1 MTSSAARPSRPWCT
15 ARRRTA
21 PALLAAA
28 AASLALASGAALA
41 DEPRAPERAG
51 AGEALAAERVLM
63 LIVAG
68 RPDSPVEA
76 HAAAL
81 VAALVRRSG
90 VTLHVV
96 QRPASPL
103 DLHER
108 VAAARSLV
116 EQWSAHGA
124 LWIEAGPGNELA
136 LYLFPRGGERVYSR
150 RFPAP
155 PGRTSVAVEA
165 LANVAGSAAAEVL
178 EGPITGA
185 GMASVEV
192 GGAAQAAPAA
202 QAPSPA
208 PSAPPPGAPAPSAA
222 PPAQAPARPAAA
234 PDERPAPPTST
245 LDHADAAWWRRWFLS
260 AGYAGGTFGEH
271 VPWQSA
277 VSLSLS
283 WAPTPDSYV
292 GAGYDWMDTQHLQV
306 ERAGLDLD
314 LDRTPLFASGGHRF
328 DIGSGRWAF
337 HLGGRATFDIV
348 SRSGAW
354 RAPHAPWRSQG
365 PPEAS
370 PQEGPPLSS
379 DKRVTD
385 LLISVAPTTGLSL
398 RLSDELRISL
408 WTSLDVPLNRLSTPA
423 PRLPDLQP
431 DPVRFLGG
439 IGLELGPATRSPP
452 PRTVAGR

>member
-1 MTSSAARPSRPWCT
+1 MTSSAARPNCPRCA
-15 ARRRTA
+15 ARRRKAT
-21 PALLAAA
+21 ALLA
-28 AASLALASGAALA
+28 AASLALASSAAAA

-51 AGEALAAERVLM
+51 AGEAPAAQRALV

-68 RPDSPVEA
+68 RPGSPLEA

-81 VAALVRRSG
+81 VAAHVRPSG
-90 VTLHVV
+90 VGLHVV
-96 QRPASPL
+96 RRAPAPAL
-103 DLHER
+103 DVGER
-108 VAAARSLV
+108 VAAARALV
-116 EQWSAHGA
+116 EQWSAQGA

-155 PGRTSVAVEA
+155 PGRTSAAVEA

-185 GMASVEV
+185 GMASLEV
-192 GGAAQAAPAA
+192 GGAAQAAP
-202 QAPSPA
+202 PPT
-208 PSAPPPGAPAPSAA
+208 PSAPQDAPAPPAA
-222 PPAQAPARPAAA
+222 PPSRPPAQAPPPTPSAAA
-234 PDERPAPPTST
+234 PDELPAPPPSM
-245 LDHADAAWWRRWFLS
+245 LERADAAWWRRWFLS
-260 AGYAGGTFGEH
+260 AGYAGGTFGAH

-283 WAPTPDSYV
+283 WTPTPDSYV

-306 ERAGLDLD
+306 ERAGFDLD

-337 HLGGRATFDIV
+337 HLGGRATFDVV

-354 RAPHAPWRSQG
+354 RAPRALWRSPG
-365 PPEAS
+365 PPRAS
-370 PQEGPPLSS
+370 SPEGPPLTS

-385 LLISVAPTTGLSL
+385 LLLSVAPTTGLSL
-398 RLSDELRISL
+398 RLSDELRIAL

-423 PRLPDLQP
+423 PQVADLQP
-431 DPVRFLGG
+431 APVRFLGG
-439 IGLELGPATRSPP
+439 IGLELGPARRSAP

>member
-1 MTSSAARPSRPWCT
+1 MTSSAARPNYPRCA
-15 ARRRTA
+15 ARRRKA
-21 PALLAAA
+21 PALLAAGW
-28 AASLALASGAALA
+28 LALAPGAAAA

-51 AGEALAAERVLM
+51 AGDAPAAQRALV

-68 RPDSPVEA
+68 RPGSPLEA

-81 VAALVRRSG
+81 VAAHVRPSG
-90 VTLHVV
+90 VGLHVV
-96 QRPASPL
+96 RRAPAPAL

-155 PGRTSVAVEA
+155 PGRTSAAVEA
-165 LANVAGSAAAEVL
+165 LANVAGSAAAEAL

-185 GMASVEV
+185 GMASVDV
-192 GGAAQAAPAA
+192 GGAEQATPAALAPSPAQAAP
-202 QAPSPA
+202 
-208 PSAPPPGAPAPSAA
+208 PPDAPAPPAA
-222 PPAQAPARPAAA
+222 PPARPPSRPAPA
-234 PDERPAPPTST
+234 PDERPAPPPST
-245 LDHADAAWWRRWFLS
+245 LEHADAAWWRRWFLS

-337 HLGGRATFDIV
+337 HLGGRATFDVV

-354 RAPHAPWRSQG
+354 RAPHAPWRSPG

-370 PQEGPPLSS
+370 SPEGPHLSS

-398 RLSDELRISL
+398 RISDELRIAL

-423 PRLPDLQP
+423 PRVADLQP
-431 DPVRFLGG
+431 DPLRFLGG
-439 IGLELGPATRSPP
+439 IGLELGPAARSAP

>member
-1 MTSSAARPSRPWCT
+1 MTSSAARPNCPRCA
-15 ARRRTA
+15 ARRRKA
-21 PALLAAA
+21 PALLA
-28 AASLALASGAALA
+28 AASLALASGAAAA

-51 AGEALAAERVLM
+51 AGEAPAAQRALV

-68 RPDSPVEA
+68 RPGSPLEA

-81 VAALVRRSG
+81 VAAHVRPSG
-90 VTLHVV
+90 VGLHVV
-96 QRPASPL
+96 RRAPAPAL
-103 DLHER
+103 DVGER
-108 VAAARSLV
+108 VAAARALV
-116 EQWSAHGA
+116 EQWSAQGA

-155 PGRTSVAVEA
+155 PGRTSAAVEA
-165 LANVAGSAAAEVL
+165 LANVAGSAAEEVL

-185 GMASVEV
+185 GMASLEV
-192 GGAAQAAPAA
+192 GGAAQAAP
-202 QAPSPA
+202 PPT
-208 PSAPPPGAPAPSAA
+208 PSAPPDAPAPPAA
-222 PPAQAPARPAAA
+222 PPSRPPAQAPPPTPSAAA
-234 PDERPAPPTST
+234 PDERPAPPPSM

-260 AGYAGGTFGEH
+260 AGYAGGTFGAH

-283 WAPTPDSYV
+283 WTPTPDSYV

-306 ERAGLDLD
+306 QRAGFDLD

-337 HLGGRATFDIV
+337 HLGGRATFDVV

-354 RAPHAPWRSQG
+354 RAPHALWRSPG
-365 PPEAS
+365 PPGAS
-370 PQEGPPLSS
+370 SPEGPPRAF
-379 DKRVTD
+379 DERVTD

-398 RLSDELRISL
+398 RISDELRISL

-423 PRLPDLQP
+423 LQVADLQP

-439 IGLELGPATRSPP
+439 IGLELGPARRSAP